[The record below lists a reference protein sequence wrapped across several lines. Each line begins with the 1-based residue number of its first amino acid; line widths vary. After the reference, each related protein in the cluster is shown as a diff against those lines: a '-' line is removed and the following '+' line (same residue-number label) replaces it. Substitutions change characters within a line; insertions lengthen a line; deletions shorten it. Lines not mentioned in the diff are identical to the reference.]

1 MLFGYSGKTKIVGV
15 AKGTGE
21 AEEYWEQWRGLLKDT
36 EIQFSLVRIIMG
48 DAESRRP
55 KFVFVTWLG
64 TSVGVMA
71 RSRGGTHKDGIKSV
85 VGQFHIELSTD
96 STDELELDMVKKALK
111 KAMGADYDMG
121 SNSRSASG
129 KEGNANAA
137 TGATVRY
144 TTQQSSIKANAAAAY
159 EGGETVKVSG
169 GIGSLSAA
177 PRSAATV
184 MMAERPVAKYSCIK
198 KSQIRAGFGMD
209 SDKAGILDKGTTFDV
224 YEQR

>member
-1 MLFGYSGKTKIVGV
+1 MADLSDPSLKEWVAEVKDDACPTSWVLFGYSGKTKIVGE

-21 AEEYWEQWRGLLKDT
+21 AEEFWEQWRGLLKDN
-36 EIQFSLVRIIMG
+36 EIQFSLVRITMG

-71 RSRGGTHKDGIKSV
+71 RSRGGMHKADMKSV
-85 VGQFHIELSTD
+85 MGQFHIELSTD
-96 STDELELDMVKKALK
+96 STDEIELELVKKALK

-129 KEGNANAA
+129 AEGNADAA
-137 TGATVRY
+137 TGAKVRY

-169 GIGSLSAA
+169 GIGSLSSPQPAA
-177 PRSAATV
+177 STV
-184 MMAERPVAKYSCIK
+184 LIAERPVAKYSCIK
-198 KSQIRAGFGMD
+198 KS
-209 SDKAGILDKGTTFDV
+209 
-224 YEQR
+224 